1 MALFDVFDIAGSGM
15 RAQSLRLNVT
25 SSNLANAEN
34 VATRAEDAYRARHPV
49 FSSFMTGGPFN
60 TGSAFATSGA
70 IGGRPESTGVRV
82 LGIVESSAPPVR
94 RYEPDHPQADE
105 EGYIY
110 TTNVNPI
117 EEMVNM
123 LSASRSYQSNVE
135 VLNTTKDLLLGTLRL
150 GQ

>member
-1 MALFDVFDIAGSGM
+1 MALFDVFDLAGSGM

-25 SSNLANAEN
+25 ASNLANADN
-34 VATRAEDAYRARHPV
+34 VATRPEDAYRARHPV
-49 FSSFMTGGPFN
+49 FSSYMGE
-60 TGSAFATSGA
+60 AGA
-70 IGGRPESTGVRV
+70 ESTGVRV
-82 LGIVESSAPPVR
+82 LGIVESAIQPLK
-94 RYEPDHPQADE
+94 RYEPAHPLADE
-105 EGYIY
+105 EGYVFA
-110 TTNVNPI
+110 TNVNPI